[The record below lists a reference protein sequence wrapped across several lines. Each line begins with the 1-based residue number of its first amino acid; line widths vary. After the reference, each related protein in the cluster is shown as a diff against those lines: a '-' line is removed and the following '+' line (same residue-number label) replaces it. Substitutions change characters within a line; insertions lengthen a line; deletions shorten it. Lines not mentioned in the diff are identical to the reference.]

1 MGQRQVAYAVEEQQR
16 VDAIF
21 KANYGLFVCI
31 MKDIQ
36 KKTPVDEDMMSVL
49 SMDFWDTCRVWNQ
62 KKGKLSTIVR
72 RQMRQRCW
80 QYKQRK
86 QAKLENKFVISS
98 LDAPLTEHDSLYD
111 YIGDPHYTQENVV
124 NMAQAQCVKEALCG
138 MVLPIRERKI
148 VNLFL
153 QGYTFSE
160 IARLFDM
167 NRQTVRNIYTKIVE
181 NLQYV
186 IGKRA

>member
-1 MGQRQVAYAVEEQQR
+1 MGQRRVAYAAEEQQR

-49 SMDFWDTCRVWNQ
+49 SMDFWDTCRVWNP
-62 KKGKLSTIVR
+62 KKGKLSTIAR
-72 RQMRQRCW
+72 RQLRQRCW

-86 QAKLENKFVISS
+86 CAKLENKFVVSS
-98 LDAPLTEHDSLYD
+98 LDAPLTENDCLYD
-111 YIGDPHYTQENVV
+111 YIGDPHCTQENVV
-124 NMAQAQCVKEALCG
+124 DMAQMQCVKEAMRDMALT
-138 MVLPIRERKI
+138 IRERKI

-167 NRQTVRNIYTKIVE
+167 KRQTVHNAYAKIVE
-181 NLQYV
+181 NLQYI